1 MRILL
6 DQGTPAPLRAA
17 LGGHEVI
24 TAYEHGWSTME
35 TRVVDHGERCSDD
48 RCGAGGFDLIVSTD
62 QNIRYQQNR
71 VGRRIAIMVLPT
83 TSWPR
88 IRRHLDEVTAA
99 VRTMGVGTYLELRW

>member
-35 TRVVDHGERCSDD
+35 N
-48 RCGAGGFDLIVSTD
+48 GALLTAAEQGGFDLIVSTD
-62 QNIRYQQNR
+62 QNIRYQQNL
-71 VGRRIAIMVLPT
+71 VGRRLAILVLPT

-88 IRRHLDEVTAA
+88 IRRHLDEITAA
-99 VRTMGVGTYLELRW
+99 VRTMGAGTYLELRW